1 MESLRIVV
9 VSDDPLARTG
19 IALLLGESE
28 GLTVVAQIRVDDD
41 WSEPAAPGDG
51 EGPDAAVWD
60 LGLGD
65 RSGLERL
72 RALTAAAPPVVAIV
86 ADELDAREALAAGA
100 RAALP
105 RNVDGERLAAAIRA
119 TVQGL
124 VVLDDSF
131 AVALLR
137 DAPPAVP
144 DLAESLT
151 PRESEVLQLL
161 SQGLANKSIAQRLGI
176 SDHTVK
182 FHVNAILGKLGVQSR
197 GEAIVQAVRLG
208 LVAL

>member
-1 MESLRIVV
+1 MEGLRIVV
-9 VSDDPLARTG
+9 VSDDPLARAG

-28 GLTVVAQIRVDDD
+28 DLTVVAQVRVDDD
-41 WSEPAAPGDG
+41 GSELAAPGEG

-72 RALTAAAPPVVAIV
+72 RALTATAPPVVAIV

-105 RNVDGERLAAAIRA
+105 RDVDGDRLAAAIRA
-119 TVQGL
+119 AVQGL

-131 AVALLR
+131 AETLLSGAR
-137 DAPPAVP
+137 DAPPPAQE
-144 DLAESLT
+144 LAESL
-151 PRESEVLQLL
+151 
-161 SQGLANKSIAQRLGI
+161 
-176 SDHTVK
+176 
-182 FHVNAILGKLGVQSR
+182 
-197 GEAIVQAVRLG
+197 
-208 LVAL
+208 